1 MFYYFWLRMFLLFGK
16 GINNR
21 DKGLFWVY
29 IFNFEGMGLNLLFL
43 FLFLD
48 YVRFEVK
55 IYDLRE

>member
-1 MFYYFWLRMFLLFGK
+1 MFLLFGK